1 MSQNIK
7 FVPNPYT
14 AGGSMREDVFSVQFS
29 VYVELEIGLLDND
42 RVSTYSQSSSHFVV
56 GAPTVSEAVD
66 LASQFLAKY
75 SHDDALDA
83 VAREYICP
91 EEDCLEWSSAQSVR
105 IYDRE
110 HRLIMGGAAAG
121 STVTWVEPVTSIPE
135 RAEVEAKI
143 EALLSEAS
151 FEAGWDNYSTAKGLR
166 RTAERLRWKLSPSP
180 IVLTPYFAQEL
191 AQKGLF
197 ASH

>member
-42 RVSTYSQSSSHFVV
+42 RVSTYSQSSSHFVG

-91 EEDCLEWSSAQSVR
+91 EEDCLGWSSAQSVR

-110 HRLIMGGAAAG
+110 HRLI
-121 STVTWVEPVTSIPE
+121 W
-135 RAEVEAKI
+135 EV
-143 EALLSEAS
+143 LLPDRPLRGWSQSPAS
-151 FEAGWDNYSTAKGLR
+151 LRGLK
-166 RTAERLRWKLSPSP
+166 WKP
-180 IVLTPYFAQEL
+180 
-191 AQKGLF
+191 K
-197 ASH
+197 